1 MTDADLIEAVRRE
14 ANSRGTREERA
25 SRTAELIRTRT
36 GRRWVGI
43 YRLAGGAIHGQS
55 VDEHDDRVLGD
66 EWQHQPWRLPA
77 GVQRDE
83 LGIDPRGA
91 PT

>member
-1 MTDADLIEAVRRE
+1 VIAIHIGDDPPTL
-14 ANSRGTREERA
+14 GP
-25 SRTAELIRTRT
+25 
-36 GRRWVGI
+36 
-43 YRLAGGAIHGQS
+43 IHGQS
-55 VDEHDDRVLGD
+55 VHEHDDRVLGD

-91 PT
+91 PTSTAK